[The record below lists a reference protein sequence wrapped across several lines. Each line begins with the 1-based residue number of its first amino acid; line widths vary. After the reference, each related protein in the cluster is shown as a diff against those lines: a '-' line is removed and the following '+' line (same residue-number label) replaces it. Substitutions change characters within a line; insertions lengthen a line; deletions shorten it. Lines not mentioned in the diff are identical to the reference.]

1 MRSITREAR
10 AVTTAGGQ
18 VFKMAKGNYPRR
30 LVEGLKRALTVE
42 VGHHRKASQAEETEG
57 TVKANLVIS
66 LFFPGF
72 CKKEIST

>member
-1 MRSITREAR
+1 
-10 AVTTAGGQ
+10 
-18 VFKMAKGNYPRR
+18 
-30 LVEGLKRALTVE
+30 VEGLKRALTVE